1 MRGATA
7 VAPVGAP
14 KKGHMSELEDGR
26 EGTGLLSWASS
37 GVTGD
42 CGEVGLALAENLIE
56 GDDGVMT
63 IQSALLGVGLVTTA
77 GLEQYCSTYEVCK
90 LTKSHLL
97 SSSFSNTSSA

>member
-14 KKGHMSELEDGR
+14 KNGNMSELEDGR
-26 EGTGLLSWASS
+26 EWTGLLSWASS

-56 GDDGVMT
+56 GDDGGDDNT
-63 IQSALLGVGLVTTA
+63 IRITGSRTCNNSRFRAIL
-77 GLEQYCSTYEVCK
+77 
-90 LTKSHLL
+90 
-97 SSSFSNTSSA
+97 